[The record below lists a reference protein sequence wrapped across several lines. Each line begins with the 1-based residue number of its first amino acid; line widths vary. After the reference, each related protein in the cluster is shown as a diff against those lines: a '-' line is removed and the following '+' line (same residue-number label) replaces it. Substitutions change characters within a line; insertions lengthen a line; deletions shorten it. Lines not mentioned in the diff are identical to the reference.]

1 MKAPRPAGHGSGVT
15 IGIDIG
21 GTSVRAAVIDSEG
34 EIHASLRDATP
45 HTERE
50 TEDILVT
57 LISKLAGTQPVSAV
71 GLAVAGFVSQDRR
84 RVMFAPHLA
93 WRDADVPER
102 ISARVQLPVVMD
114 HDVNSA
120 AWAEFARGASAG
132 SQISLLV
139 ALGTGIG
146 AGLIIDGEIYRGA
159 HGVAPELG
167 HLTVV
172 PGGRPCACGKR
183 GCWER
188 YCSGTALAET
198 ARELMAGED
207 APILRQLSG
216 DDPAALTGTM
226 VAIAATEGDPAALA
240 AMDELGRWL
249 AQGLALV
256 TDVLDPEVIVVGG
269 GVASAAGMFLP
280 LAVSEFAGLITGA
293 GHRPVPRVELARFG
307 DRAGIIGA
315 ALLARD
321 LDHGAVVRPI
331 GASPPDAGEQ

>member
-1 MKAPRPAGHGSGVT
+1 MIGTHPGATAT

-21 GTSVRAAVIDSEG
+21 GTSVRAAVIDGAG

-57 LISKLAGTQPVSAV
+57 LIGKLAGTHDVSAV
-71 GLAVAGFVSQDRR
+71 GLAVAGFVSRDRQ

-93 WRDADVPER
+93 WRDADVPAR
-102 ISARVQLPVVMD
+102 ISARVQLPVTMD

-120 AWAEFARGASAG
+120 AWAEHTHGASAG
-132 SQISLLV
+132 ADIALLI

-146 AGLIIDGEIYRGA
+146 AGFIMNGEIYRGA
-159 HGVAPELG
+159 YGVAPELG

-172 PGGRPCACGKR
+172 PNGRPCPCGKR

-198 ARELMAGED
+198 ARELMTTGD
-207 APILRQLSG
+207 APILQQLSG
-216 DDPAALTGTM
+216 GEPSAITGTM

-240 AMDELGRWL
+240 AMDELGHWL
-249 AQGLALV
+249 AMGLALV

-293 GHRPVPRVELARFG
+293 GHRPLPRIELARFG

-315 ALLARD
+315 ALLA
-321 LDHGAVVRPI
+321 
-331 GASPPDAGEQ
+331 AGR

>member
-1 MKAPRPAGHGSGVT
+1 MPT

-21 GTSVRAAVIDSEG
+21 GTSVRAAVIDGEG
-34 EIHASLRDATP
+34 AVLASVRDRTP
-45 HTERE
+45 GTEQD
-50 TEDILVT
+50 TEDLLVT
-57 LISKLAGTQPVSAV
+57 LIAKMAATEPVSAV
-71 GLAVAGFVSQDRR
+71 GLAVAGFVSSDRQ

-93 WRDADVPER
+93 WRDAPVPER
-102 ISARVQLPVVMD
+102 LADRVQLPVVMD

-120 AWAEFARGASAG
+120 AWAEYQRGAAAG
-132 SQISLLV
+132 AGIALLI

-159 HGVAPELG
+159 YGVAPELG

-172 PGGRPCACGKR
+172 PGGRPCPCGKR

-198 ARELMAGED
+198 ARAMMAQMD
-207 APILRQLSG
+207 APALRRLCG
-216 DDPAALTGTM
+216 DDPSAITGTM
-226 VAIAATEGDPAALA
+226 VTIAATEKDPAALA
-240 AMDELGRWL
+240 AMDDLGDWL
-249 AQGLALV
+249 AMGLSLV

-269 GVASAAGMFLP
+269 GVSAAAGMFLP
-280 LAVSEFAGLITGA
+280 LAVSEFAGQITGA

-315 ALLARD
+315 ALLASR
-321 LDHGAVVRPI
+321 I
-331 GASPPDAGEQ
+331 

>member
-1 MKAPRPAGHGSGVT
+1 VIAPRQSGKGTEVT

-57 LISKLAGTQPVSAV
+57 LISKLAGTQPVAAV

-93 WRDADVPER
+93 WRDADVPDR

-132 SQISLLV
+132 SQIALLI

-172 PGGRPCACGKR
+172 PGGRKCACGKR

-198 ARELMAGED
+198 ARELMAGGD

-216 DDPAALTGTM
+216 NDPATLTGTM

-249 AQGLALV
+249 AQGMTLV

-315 ALLARD
+315 ALLAAAR
-321 LDHGAVVRPI
+321 
-331 GASPPDAGEQ
+331 

>member
-1 MKAPRPAGHGSGVT
+1 MSGNRSTAT

-21 GTSVRAAVIDSEG
+21 GTSVRAAVIGADG

-57 LISKLAGTQPVSAV
+57 LITKLAGTGPVTAV
-71 GLAVAGFVSQDRR
+71 GMAVAGFISTDRQ

-93 WRDADVPER
+93 WRDADVPQR
-102 ISARVQLPVVMD
+102 ISERVGLPVVMD

-120 AWAEFARGASAG
+120 AWAEFRRGASTGAA
-132 SQISLLV
+132 IALLI

-172 PGGRPCACGKR
+172 PNGRPCACGKR

-198 ARELMAGED
+198 ARELMADNE

-216 DDPAALTGTM
+216 NDPAALTGTM

-240 AMDELGRWL
+240 AMDDLGNWL

-315 ALLARD
+315 ALLA
-321 LDHGAVVRPI
+321 
-331 GASPPDAGEQ
+331 AGL

>member
-1 MKAPRPAGHGSGVT
+1 MSGNRSTAT

-21 GTSVRAAVIDSEG
+21 GTSVRAAVIGADG

-57 LISKLAGTQPVSAV
+57 LITKLASTGPVTAV
-71 GLAVAGFVSQDRR
+71 GMAVAGFISTDRQ

-93 WRDADVPER
+93 WRDADVPQR
-102 ISARVQLPVVMD
+102 ISERVGLPVVMD

-120 AWAEFARGASAG
+120 AWAEYRRGASTGAG
-132 SQISLLV
+132 IALLI

-172 PGGRPCACGKR
+172 PNGRPCACGKR

-198 ARELMAGED
+198 ARELMADNE

-216 DDPAALTGTM
+216 NDPAALTGTM

-240 AMDELGRWL
+240 AMDDLGNWL

-315 ALLARD
+315 ALLA
-321 LDHGAVVRPI
+321 
-331 GASPPDAGEQ
+331 AGL

>member
-1 MKAPRPAGHGSGVT
+1 MTGKGAPAT

-21 GTSVRAAVIDSEG
+21 GTSVRAAVIDADG

-45 HTERE
+45 PTERE

-57 LISKLAGTQPVSAV
+57 LINKLAGTHAVSAV
-71 GLAVAGFVSQDRR
+71 GLAVAGFVSQDRS

-102 ISARVQLPVVMD
+102 ISRRVQLPVVMD

-120 AWAEFARGASAG
+120 AWAEFRRGASAG
-132 SQISLLV
+132 TRIALLI

-167 HLTVV
+167 HLTVL

-188 YCSGTALAET
+188 YCSGTALADT
-198 ARELMAGED
+198 ARERMTSGD

-216 DDPAALTGTM
+216 DDPAAVTGTM
-226 VAIAATEGDPAALA
+226 VAVAATEGDPAALA
-240 AMDELGRWL
+240 AMDDLGHWL
-249 AQGLALV
+249 AIGLALV

-280 LAVSEFAGLITGA
+280 LAVSEFAGSITGA

-315 ALLARD
+315 ALLAAWR
-321 LDHGAVVRPI
+321 
-331 GASPPDAGEQ
+331 